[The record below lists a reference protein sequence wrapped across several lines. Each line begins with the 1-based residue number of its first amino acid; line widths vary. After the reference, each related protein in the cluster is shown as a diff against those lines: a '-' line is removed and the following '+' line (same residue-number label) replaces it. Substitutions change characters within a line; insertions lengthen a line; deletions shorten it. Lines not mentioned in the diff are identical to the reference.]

1 MRAGGAPGPAGYASG
16 GPTRR
21 VVLALGAN
29 LGDKRATLERAV
41 AELRRAPWIE
51 VERLSAWHATE
62 PVGGPPDQPRYL
74 NGVLI
79 GRTALAPRPLLVLL
93 QELERALGRRR
104 EREVRFGPR
113 PIDLDLLLLGD
124 LRVDEPGLE
133 VPHPRMEQRAFVLGP
148 LAEVAPDLRLPSG
161 RTAAAALAALPD
173 EAGQFSAASDD
184 G

>member
-1 MRAGGAPGPAGYASG
+1 MKPGPAPGARPG

-29 LGDKRATLERAV
+29 LGHRQKTLERAV
-41 AELRRAPWIE
+41 DELRSAPWIE
-51 VERLSAWHATE
+51 VERLSSWHATE
-62 PVGGPPDQPRYL
+62 PVGGPADQPPYL

-104 EREVRFGPR
+104 EREVRCGPR

-133 VPHPRMEQRAFVLGP
+133 VPHPRMEQRTFVLGP
-148 LAEVAPDLRLPSG
+148 LAEIAPDLRLPSG
-161 RTAAAALAALPD
+161 RTAAAALAALQD
-173 EAGQFSAASDD
+173 EAAHFPAASGDA
-184 G
+184 